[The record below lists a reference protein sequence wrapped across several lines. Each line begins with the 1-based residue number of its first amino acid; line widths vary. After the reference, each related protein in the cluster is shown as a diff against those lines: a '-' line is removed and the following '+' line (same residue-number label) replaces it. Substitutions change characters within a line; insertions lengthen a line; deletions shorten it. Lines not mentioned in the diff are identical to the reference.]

1 MCVAPLISAASTKAA
16 ASTPG
21 FVVELVV
28 FRLKNWGCAD
38 IREVKWT
45 EKDARFALPSE
56 LQAVNTTYSENL
68 STS

>member
-1 MCVAPLISAASTKAA
+1 
-16 ASTPG
+16 
-21 FVVELVV
+21 
-28 FRLKNWGCAD
+28 LKNWGCAD